1 MPKCDLPEHLRERKH
16 NDWPIGLKWVP
27 RGWNAFSHRCS
38 GWRKVPILLVGYNCT
53 RWMTPGDRDV
63 IHVLSK
69 TGLSFGGINMPDYGP
84 SPLQKFSKWG
94 FSLVWPLHFEFHY
107 IIGDSTIEYSN
118 QGVIISGDKVLLF
131 RIGAR
136 WDSYDSYYNIGP
148 YIGLA
153 WN

>member
-1 MPKCDLPEHLRERKH
+1 MPKCDLPKHLRERKH
-16 NDWPIGLKWVP
+16 NDWIWPLNKIY
-27 RGWNAFSHRCS
+27 RGFNAFGHRCS
-38 GWRKVPILLVGYNCT
+38 GWRRVPILLVGYNCT

-63 IHVLSK
+63 ILVGWK
-69 TGLSFGGINMPDYGP
+69 AGLSCGNINMENYGP

-107 IIGDSTIEYSN
+107 QFNKG
-118 QGVIISGDKVLLF
+118 KVLLF

-136 WDSYDSYYNIGP
+136 WDSYDMYYNIGP
-148 YIGLA
+148 YLGLA